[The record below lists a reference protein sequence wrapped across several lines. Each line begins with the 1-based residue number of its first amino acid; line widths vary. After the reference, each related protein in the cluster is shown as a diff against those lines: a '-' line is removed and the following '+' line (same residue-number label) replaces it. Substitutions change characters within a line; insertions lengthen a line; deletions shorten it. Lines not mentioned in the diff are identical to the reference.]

1 MHMPFSLP
9 AFTAHDFFKIS
20 TAVLSVSVFS
30 NSSWGPSQNI
40 TLEVERRPW
49 TSPEHAFIAP
59 QEGDVRSPCP
69 GLNALANH
77 GFINRSGRDISASS
91 LVSSLTS
98 IYHLSTPLA
107 SDFVSVGFLWCGNLL
122 TGISLDALA
131 AHNKIEHD
139 ASLVHDD
146 APPGAQFAP
155 TGVDW
160 ELLDDLVTRYSAG
173 MGIHSLAEV
182 RVQREG
188 MVGPRESDPV
198 HEEIGH
204 GEAAM
209 AWLLMKE
216 DGTDRIST
224 QTLKEWL
231 GHETFPEM
239 YTIPDEEITLGTVLN
254 VSAQIRKAMN
264 TLKHRL

>member
-1 MHMPFSLP
+1 M
-9 AFTAHDFFKIS
+9 
-20 TAVLSVSVFS
+20 
-30 NSSWGPSQNI
+30 
-40 TLEVERRPW
+40 
-49 TSPEHAFIAP
+49 
-59 QEGDVRSPCP
+59 
-69 GLNALANH
+69 
-77 GFINRSGRDISASS
+77 
-91 LVSSLTS
+91 
-98 IYHLSTPLA
+98 A
-107 SDFVSVGFLWCGNLL
+107 SDFVSVGFIWCGSLL
-122 TGISLDALA
+122 TGLSLDALA

-146 APPGAQFAP
+146 TPPGAQFAP
-155 TGVDW
+155 TEVDW
-160 ELLDDLVTRYSAG
+160 ELLNDLVTRYSAG

-182 RVQREG
+182 RLQREETLR
-188 MVGPRESDPV
+188 PRNLDPF

-239 YTIPDEEITLGTVLN
+239 YTIPDEEITLETVLN
-254 VSAQIRKAMN
+254 ASAQIRKAMN
-264 TLKHRL
+264 SLKHRP